1 MPRLVKNGEIVL
13 DGTLSKAEKEKM
25 ILEKFEHYEYVQ
37 ELIEKVRIKGILLLA
52 IDRRS
57 EFSDVYYDFD
67 DDKLVCVNHFE
78 SEERLEEWD
87 NVATT
92 LFLCDYGKLW
102 REYRDEDGDKY
113 YEWFY

>member
-1 MPRLVKNGEIVL
+1 MKRTVRNGEIIL
-13 DGTLSKAEKEKM
+13 DGTLSKAEKIKKA
-25 ILEKFEHYEYVQ
+25 LETLEHYEYVQ
-37 ELIEKVRIKGILLLA
+37 ELIEKIRIKGILLLA

-67 DDKLVCVNHFE
+67 DDKLVCVNHYE

-92 LFLCDYGKLW
+92 LFLGDYGTLW
-102 REYRDEDGDKY
+102 REYREEDGEKY
-113 YEWFY
+113 TYWYN